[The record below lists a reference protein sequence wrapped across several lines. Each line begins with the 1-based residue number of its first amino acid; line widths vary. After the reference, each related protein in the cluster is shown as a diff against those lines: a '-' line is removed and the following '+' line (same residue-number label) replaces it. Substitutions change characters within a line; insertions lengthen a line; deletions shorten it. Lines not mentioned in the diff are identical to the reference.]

1 MSDYNFLFNRHHPLV
16 VRHRESW
23 RRAEKAYSGGATYI
37 DQALV
42 RHVSE
47 VAPEF
52 EERKRRAYYFNYPRR
67 IARLISQ
74 YVLADEPQRH
84 GGDPALAEDFSRTG
98 LRVSE
103 LIRQLSTLVN
113 CFGTAWVLVDMP
125 PASGEIDLERRRVER
140 LQPFAVTL
148 RPWEVADWS
157 YGADGR
163 LDWAIVEEFCMV
175 SNQPTELPVMAC
187 RRRLW
192 TRQGWQLFERSR
204 DNGEVRLIAEG
215 SHPVGMVPLVRLEEV
230 DGFGLDAGHWFEDV
244 VRISDAILNAESEA
258 QMNIIKQMFGL
269 LVVSESFRNADF
281 ERSPTPDGDK
291 FSHVL
296 ARSAALW
303 ESTEEKGITRYIAP
317 GGVETSIIRDEIR
330 NLKKELYEVVGL
342 AVQGESRQA
351 QTAESKEWD
360 HLNVQQFLASRVDML
375 EQAEMQTWNLMQ
387 RWDHSIAIPSIS
399 YNREFSVVDLGDSVQ
414 ALLDLKTLDAGPE
427 FRREIIRAGVR
438 LLEKIKKIPALTRQ
452 EIEREIE
459 VAGNILTPEAQS

>member
-1 MSDYNFLFNRHHPLV
+1 MNDYHFLFNRHHPLV
-16 VRHRESW
+16 TRHRESW
-23 RRAEKAYSGGATYI
+23 RRSEKAYSGGAAYI
-37 DQALV
+37 DHALI

-47 VAPEF
+47 VSPEF
-52 EERKRRAYYFNYPRR
+52 VERKKRAYYFNYPRR

-74 YVLADEPQRH
+74 YVLAEEPQRH
-84 GGDPALAEDFSRTG
+84 GGEPALAEDFSRTG

-103 LIRQLSTLVN
+103 VIRQLSTMVN

-125 PASGEIDLERRRVER
+125 QTIGEIDLERQRNER
-140 LQPFAVTL
+140 LHPFAITL

-157 YGADGR
+157 YGNDGR
-163 LDWAIVEEFCMV
+163 LDWALVEELCTV
-175 SNQPTELPVMAC
+175 QNDPTRLPVIAN

-192 TRQGWQLFERSR
+192 TRHGWQLFERNHE
-204 DNGEVRLIAEG
+204 NGDVQLIAEG
-215 SHPVGMVPLVRLEEV
+215 SHPVGLVPLVRLEEV

-281 ERSPTPDGDK
+281 ERTPTSDGDK

-317 GGVETSIIRDEIR
+317 GGVETSVIREEIR

-342 AVQGESRQA
+342 AIQGESRQA

-375 EQAEMQTWNLMQ
+375 EQAELQVWDLMR
-387 RWDHSIAIPSIS
+387 RWDNSIEVPSIS
-399 YNREFSVVDLGDSVQ
+399 YNREFSVVDLGDSVK
-414 ALLDLKTLDAGPE
+414 ALLDLKTLNAGPE
-427 FRREIIRAGVR
+427 FHREVIRAGVR
-438 LLEKIKKIPALTRQ
+438 LLEKIKRIPPQTRR
-452 EIEREIE
+452 EIEREIDMPDQTVTE
-459 VAGNILTPEAQS
+459 RA